1 MSFVKGLFSHTRK
14 SIDLTSNPLNST
26 IQIRTA
32 KKRVSGSRTNNKDS
46 AGRRLGPKKNEGHF
60 VNPGQIIMR
69 QRGSKI
75 HPGDNVK
82 IGIDH
87 TIFAIEPGYVRYYFD
102 PFHPLRKYVGVSLK
116 KNLKLPRPHFE
127 PRLRRFG
134 YIEIIDPIEAK
145 IEESNQSRK
154 EKLAQPELNKLKEAK
169 LISKNEFIE
178 STKKNL
184 IEEFDFNSDPELSS
198 SKKLQDASER
208 LYNIYQLRGN
218 GQSLSEARIQTTFNT
233 IYDLKLQIK
242 RSKINNDDNDDND
255 DSLSNL
261 INETKEFITK
271 IDSMV
276 GVEPNG
282 KIYKNLTKQEQSN
295 LQQEIISKLIT
306 LYQDKALEK
315 NYRIEVEK
323 LINTPGVFE
332 PLQKQELVDK
342 YLPEIL
348 PMDYPG
354 SIIEIDTID
363 SKKLPKNIITQRIFD
378 ETTRKVKLIGRPK
391 EAFAS
396 T

>member
-184 IEEFDFNSDPELSS
+184 IEEFDFNLDPELSS

-208 LYNIYQLRGN
+208 LYNIYQLLGN
-218 GQSLSEARIQTTFNT
+218 GQLLSEARIQTTFNT

-242 RSKINNDDNDDND
+242 RSKINNDDNDND

-315 NYRIEVEK
+315 DYRIEVEK

-354 SIIEIDTID
+354 SIIEIETID

>member
-184 IEEFDFNSDPELSS
+184 IEEFDFNLDPELSS

-208 LYNIYQLRGN
+208 LYNIYQLLGN
-218 GQSLSEARIQTTFNT
+218 GQLLSEARIQTTFNT

-242 RSKINNDDNDDND
+242 RSKINNDDNDND

-315 NYRIEVEK
+315 DYRIEVEK